1 MVKVKQKKKP
11 LTRKDFQNWGKAG
24 GGKNK
29 LKGKEYFSEMGKKG
43 AVKRWANKKQT
54 NEK

>member
-11 LTRKDFQNWGKAG
+11 LTRKDFEAWGKKAG
-24 GGKNK
+24 EKNK
-29 LKGKEYFSEMGKKG
+29 LKGRDYFSSMGKKG
-43 AVKRWANKKQT
+43 AIKRWGKKDL